1 MLRLIRVR
9 VENGISHRQVS
20 LLPDD
25 PLFLAPCEL
34 SADDIGDDAE
44 PEDGDLLLCCLVH
57 AILLVFLKTGTAK
70 GRHTSPQKHG
80 RERLTGAGSHSG
92 LNG

>member
-1 MLRLIRVR
+1 MLRLICVR

-57 AILLVFLKTGTAK
+57 AIPPCLFKDRYRKRTAHVAAKT
-70 GRHTSPQKHG
+70 R
-80 RERLTGAGSHSG
+80 
-92 LNG
+92 